1 MLLIIEICIEII
13 FMRLFTSIIILLTL
27 ISCYQPERNCKKF
40 KNGTFEFKALVG
52 TQLETTT
59 FMRNDSIEID
69 YYQGKADTS
78 SIRWI
83 NDCEY
88 IVKKINPK
96 NRAEEKAIHMKI
108 LTTDGDEYTFEYNI
122 VGQTKKQK
130 GTATKVK

>member
-1 MLLIIEICIEII
+1 
-13 FMRLFTSIIILLTL
+13 MRLLSSIFLLFILAG
-27 ISCYQPERNCKKF
+27 CYQPERNCKKF

-52 TQLETTT
+52 TELETTT

-78 SIRWI
+78 SVRWI

-88 IVKKINPK
+88 IVQKINPK

-122 VGQTKKQK
+122 VGQEKKQK
-130 GTATKVK
+130 GTATKVESSVK

>member
-1 MLLIIEICIEII
+1 MLLLTST
-13 FMRLFTSIIILLTL
+13 LFLFTL
-27 ISCYQPERNCKKF
+27 ISCYQPERDCKKF
-40 KNGTFEFKALVG
+40 KTGTFEFKALVG

-59 FMRNDSIEID
+59 FKRNDSIEID

-88 IVKKINPK
+88 IVQKINPK

-108 LTTDGDEYTFEYNI
+108 LTTDNNEYTFEYNI
-122 VGQTKKQK
+122 VGQTNKQK
-130 GTATKVK
+130 GTAVKVK